1 MTSPSPAQTRADAS
15 ADRESGHGFPKD
27 RFDGLERGHGRSG
40 AHRAEHPRLRVG
52 AIVVWSA
59 VATVVLILAGVF
71 GTMLATGRLDFAPAP
86 AATEGAGPVA
96 PMVDTS
102 YPVLIL
108 NATDQ
113 AGLAAELRDV
123 VVEAGWAEGDV
134 QESNASSTD
143 FETTTVY
150 YPSEADE
157 AAARGLADV
166 IGGAEV
172 SLDDTYQVVGD
183 PSTPG
188 VDGELG
194 AQLVIVVGLDHRTE

>member
-1 MTSPSPAQTRADAS
+1 M
-15 ADRESGHGFPKD
+15 
-27 RFDGLERGHGRSG
+27 
-40 AHRAEHPRLRVG
+40 G
-52 AIVVWSA
+52 AIVLWSA
-59 VATVVLILAGVF
+59 VATVVLILVGVF

-86 AATEGAGPVA
+86 AATEAAGPVA

-102 YPVLIL
+102 YPVLVL

-113 AGLAAELRDV
+113 VGLGAELRDV
-123 VVEAGWAEGDV
+123 VIANGWAEGDV
-134 QESNASSTD
+134 QESNASTTD
-143 FETTTVY
+143 FQTTTVY

-172 SLDDTYQVVGD
+172 SLDDTFQVVSD
-183 PSTPG
+183 PSAPG
-188 VDGELG
+188 VDGEVG